1 MTKVCK
7 RIEVYQCIRS
17 GYHPDKPQY
26 RRIASLPDADDEL
39 EDFLKQKYQRPDFNI
54 RIVTEIF

>member
-1 MTKVCK
+1 MTKFRQC
-7 RIEVYQCIRS
+7 IEIYQRIRS
-17 GYHPDKPQY
+17 GYHPDKSHF

-39 EDFLKQKYQRPDFNI
+39 EEIVRQKYKRPDYNI